1 MRRKATLIVLRNG
14 WTIPEVVNLIKRAK
28 NDVVVVVGE
37 VDSFNREVLSSVCRS
52 LDKMVLFGD
61 EYVDKFSID
70 ERLETVRESPPIR
83 HCDLAV
89 LEEPAQMDGQV
100 LLDVKADE
108 KTIDRVLTEAYR
120 HFNKVCRY
128 ERNVRADAY
137 LVVDRRQGRIRLY
150 AQNDSNRLREFSM
163 KVATMVAGRKD
174 RSNRLRRVALASA
187 VTLVVLGVLL
197 SGLLLTNLHHVS

>member
-1 MRRKATLIVLRNG
+1 M
-14 WTIPEVVNLIKRAK
+14 
-28 NDVVVVVGE
+28 VVVVGE
-37 VDSFNREVLSSVCRS
+37 IDSFNREVLSSVCRS

-70 ERLETVRESPPIR
+70 ERLETIKESPPIR

-108 KTIDRVLTEAYR
+108 ETIDRILTEAHR
-120 HFNKVCRY
+120 HFDKVCRY

-150 AQNDSNRLREFSM
+150 AQNDSDRLREFSI
-163 KVATMVAGRKD
+163 KVATMVAGRRG
-174 RSNRLRRVALASA
+174 RSSRLRRVALASA

>member
-1 MRRKATLIVLRNG
+1 M
-14 WTIPEVVNLIKRAK
+14 
-28 NDVVVVVGE
+28 VVVVGE
-37 VDSFNREVLSSVCRS
+37 IDSFNREVLSSVCRS

-70 ERLETVRESPPIR
+70 ERLETIKESPPVR

-89 LEEPAQMDGQV
+89 LEEPAQMDGKV

-108 KTIDRVLTEAYR
+108 ETIDRVLTEAYR
-120 HFNKVCRY
+120 HFDKVCRY

-137 LVVDRRQGRIRLY
+137 LVVDRRQGRIQLY
-150 AQNDSNRLREFSM
+150 AQNNDDNRLREFSM

-174 RSNRLRRVALASA
+174 RSSRLRRVALASA